1 MSTEKS
7 QADLELTKVSIP
19 EASTMSTEKSQADM
33 ELPKVKRSVK
43 RLAFVVG
50 IAALVVAACLIL
62 VGFLIW
68 RNIKL
73 EGQINILKKEQ
84 YKGQMSDMKVEILK
98 KVNKT
103 EISLRR
109 LIENRTV
116 NILNTIQHI
125 KTANKSSPNTGDD
138 VRESFK
144 DIKEN
149 LDVLVETIANLRAV
163 VLRMNTST
171 DSTIS
176 RLRRNLNVTKEYLI
190 RVRNEVTQL
199 NYSLRTDMLPFVV
212 GAVNDLRQELNWLRN
227 STMAN
232 VSELLRHWNRTDSE
246 IEDIITLLAQQNES
260 LHFKIAYHSDVLYAE
275 VKDVE
280 KKQLKFHNDTKI
292 NLKELRSDLNQT
304 RRSLQEKL
312 DNQIARVNKTW
323 RKDLEDIDAYLR
335 LSMKNINVKVDG
347 IKKELAKNRNDFIN
361 KQQKLKDDFLK
372 TKASFQENDAKH
384 DKAISGQETK
394 MESIGKR
401 IANVEDNLN
410 SKTSKI
416 EKDVGNLQKSVNE
429 IKNKATRVLRSHVP
443 LVLVLLQ
450 ILNQFF

>member
-7 QADLELTKVSIP
+7 QVCFES
-19 EASTMSTEKSQADM
+19 
-33 ELPKVKRSVK
+33 PKCSVK
-43 RLAFVVG
+43 RVSFVV
-50 IAALVVAACLIL
+50 IAIFVVAQLIL
-62 VGFLIW
+62 DCLNTI
-68 RNIKL
+68 
-73 EGQINILKKEQ
+73 QINSLKKENEY
-84 YKGQMSDMKVEILK
+84 YKGQMSDMKVEMLN

-103 EISLRR
+103 EISFL
-109 LIENRTV
+109 
-116 NILNTIQHI
+116 LNKIQHI

-144 DIKEN
+144 DIKEH
-149 LDVLVETIANLRAV
+149 LDVLVETIGNLSAV

-171 DSTIS
+171 DLTIS
-176 RLRRNLNVTKEYLI
+176 RLRRNLNGTKEYLI

-212 GAVNDLRQELNWLRN
+212 GAVNDLRQELNFLRN

-232 VSELLRHWNRTDSE
+232 VSELWRHWNRTDAE
-246 IEDIITLLAQQNES
+246 IEAIIALMAQQNES

-304 RRSLQEKL
+304 QHNLQKNL

-347 IKKELAKNRNDFIN
+347 IKKELEKNRNDFIS
-361 KQQKLKDDFLK
+361 KQQELKDDFVK
-372 TKASFQENDAKH
+372 TKASFQEKDRKH
-384 DKAISGQETK
+384 DKAISGHETK
-394 MESIGKR
+394 MESMEKR
-401 IANVEDNLN
+401 IAKVEENLI
-410 SKTSKI
+410 SKTSKM
-416 EKDVGNLQKSVNE
+416 EKDVGNLQKSVDE

>member
-1 MSTEKS
+1 
-7 QADLELTKVSIP
+7 
-19 EASTMSTEKSQADM
+19 
-33 ELPKVKRSVK
+33 
-43 RLAFVVG
+43 
-50 IAALVVAACLIL
+50 
-62 VGFLIW
+62 
-68 RNIKL
+68 
-73 EGQINILKKEQ
+73 
-84 YKGQMSDMKVEILK
+84 MSDMKVEILK

-116 NILNTIQHI
+116 NILNKIQHI
-125 KTANKSSPNTGDD
+125 KRGNKSSPNTGDD

-149 LDVLVETIANLRAV
+149 LDVLVETIANLSAV

-171 DSTIS
+171 DLTIS
-176 RLRRNLNVTKEYLI
+176 RLRRNLNGTKEYLI

-212 GAVNDLRQELNWLRN
+212 GAVNDLRQELNFLRN

-232 VSELLRHWNRTDSE
+232 VSELWRHWNRTDAE
-246 IEDIITLLAQQNES
+246 IEAIITLLAQQNES

-304 RRSLQEKL
+304 RHNLQENL

-323 RKDLEDIDAYLR
+323 RKALDDIDAYLR
-335 LSMKNINVKVDG
+335 LSMKNINVDG
-347 IKKELAKNRNDFIN
+347 IKKELEKNRNDFIS
-361 KQQKLKDDFLK
+361 KQQELKDDFVK
-372 TKASFQENDAKH
+372 TKASFQEKDRKH
-384 DKAISGQETK
+384 DKAISGQVTK
-394 MESIGKR
+394 MESMEKR
-401 IANVEDNLN
+401 IAKVEENLN
-410 SKTSKI
+410 SKTSKM
-416 EKDVGNLQKSVNE
+416 EKDVGNLQKSVDE